1 MLANAEGQTRQ
12 SIVTNHQVPRAH
24 EFILC
29 SRQPNLMVANNYC
42 LAARTNRSPAITTAN
57 TARLAL

>member
-29 SRQPNLMVANNYC
+29 SRQPNLMVATNYC

-57 TARLAL
+57 TAKLAL